1 MCRGDVSEQRLSVI
15 QPGNIGNVLDEGVAQ
30 RVASYLQNAAAD
42 EQEKQ
47 EGATHHHDP
56 VYPHGVPAKQSK
68 VDRRHDDFYARKLK
82 I

>member
-1 MCRGDVSEQRLSVI
+1 M
-15 QPGNIGNVLDEGVAQ
+15 DEGVAQ

-56 VYPHGVPAKQSK
+56 VYPHTVPAKQSQ
-68 VDRRHDDFYARKLK
+68 VDRRQSDFQCSQTKNITSGARPLLKLPTK
-82 I
+82 